1 MGAIRG
7 PGIRTASVGLKP
19 HALHQSVEVLE
30 SVEVDDQT
38 TLPLL
43 PTHENLHAGAEMF
56 GEPSLEVIELG
67 SGSLLS
73 SGHRRR
79 RGQGRWGDQT
89 PNLGLKAPHR
99 PLAVD
104 HILSE

>member
-1 MGAIRG
+1 MGAIHG
-7 PGIRTASVGLKP
+7 AGIRTALVGLKP

-43 PTHENLHAGAEMF
+43 PSHENLHASAEMF

-67 SGSLLS
+67 SGSLLA

-89 PNLGLKAPHR
+89 PNLGLKPPHR